1 MFTKRPTDY
10 YYDQD
15 ALRVPL
21 AQAITPAS
29 IMGHGV
35 PFKQGVIRG
44 QDFRTMTNPMGR
56 VEGAVWHLP
65 NNYTGDHSAAFS
77 EEFVRRCL
85 VTCCPR
91 AVVSSIRMSALAQ
104 SLWSPPRLG
113 MQVTGV
119 DLNPHY
125 IEEAKQRVLADH
137 AQPVKPTAQYN
148 PGVANDNLAS
158 AMRAGD

>member
-1 MFTKRPTDY
+1 MFTKNHDDY

-21 AQAITPAS
+21 AQPITPAS
-29 IMGHGV
+29 LTGREV
-35 PFKQGVIRG
+35 SLKQGVIQGR
-44 QDFRTMTNPMGR
+44 DFRIMSNPMGR

-65 NNYTGDHSAAFS
+65 TGYTGDHSAAFS

-85 VTCCPR
+85 VTTCPSGGR
-91 AVVSSIRMSALAQ
+91 VLDPNVGSGTVAVVAS
-104 SLWSPPRLG
+104 RLG
-113 MQVTGV
+113 MPATGV

-125 IEEAKQRVLADH
+125 IEEAKQRVLAEH
-137 AQPVKPTAQYN
+137 AQPVRRDPE
-148 PGVANDNLAS
+148 VANDNRAS